1 MTHVHR
7 PSTNSAAMRESNLS
21 SILRH
26 LRQHAPT
33 SRSALAEMTGLNKAT
48 VSRLVEDLIG
58 LGLIHETGRGL
69 SDGRGRRA
77 VLLDINPGGGF
88 IVSAEINVDYIVVV
102 CADFGAQILW
112 RRLEATTSKERP
124 EKVVERTLQ
133 LLRRAIDFG
142 TDRFP
147 NFLGLALGVPGLVDS
162 SDGTLLFAPNLQW
175 NNVPLGRVLREHF
188 PTRTFVD
195 NEANLAALGEYYFG
209 AAQGYDQ
216 VLYISAGIGVG
227 GGLVHDGRLVT
238 GAAGFAGEFGHM
250 TMDPEGP
257 LCGCGNRGCWETQAS
272 ESALF
277 RNIRTGLSKRTLG
290 LLDELTGGHPD
301 SLSISVA
308 IEAAKRGDPVV
319 LEAFRAVG
327 RALGIGIASL
337 VNAFNPDLVVFGGP
351 LSEAGPYVFPSLKQE
366 VHRRALPWTGGAAN
380 LVCASNGID
389 NCVLGG
395 VAKVC
400 ECIIQQPVQSL
411 REAASGWKSAVSG

>member
-1 MTHVHR
+1 MHMAATLR
-7 PSTNSAAMRESNLS
+7 PSMTNSAAMRESNLS

-26 LRQHAPT
+26 LHQHAPT
-33 SRSALAEMTGLNKAT
+33 SRSALAEMTGLNKTT
-48 VSRLVEDLIG
+48 VSRLVEDLMG
-58 LGLIHETGRGL
+58 LELIHVVGQGL

-102 CADFGAQILW
+102 CADFSSRILW
-112 RRLEATTSKERP
+112 RRLESTASLAGPKA
-124 EKVVERTLQ
+124 VVERTLY
-133 LLRRAIDFG
+133 LLRRAIAFG
-142 TDRFP
+142 SDRLP
-147 NFLGLALGVPGLVDS
+147 KFLGLALGVPGLVDS
-162 SDGTLLFAPNLQW
+162 SDGTLLFAPNLRW
-175 NNVPLGRVLREHF
+175 SDVPLGRVLREHF
-188 PTRTFVD
+188 PARTFVE

-216 VLYISAGIGVG
+216 VLYISAGVGVG
-227 GGLVHDGRLVT
+227 GGLVHHGQLLT

-250 TMDPEGP
+250 TMDPEGR

-272 ESALF
+272 QSALF
-277 RNIRTGLSKRTLG
+277 RGIRASLSEETPS
-290 LLDELTGGHPD
+290 LLSELTGGNTND
-301 SLSISVA
+301 LSVALA
-308 IEAAKRGDPVV
+308 IEAAERGDAVA

-351 LSEAGPYVFPSLKQE
+351 LSEGGPYIFPSLKQE

-380 LVCASNGID
+380 LVCAKNGTD

-411 REAASGWKSAVSG
+411 QEPALA